1 VSPGPGRT
9 IPDRCILDR
18 FKLDGRVAVITGA
31 SSGLGAACALAFAA
45 AGADLVLGARRA
57 ERLCATADA
66 ARALGCRAL
75 TVPTDV
81 TSPADCERLVVDG
94 LDEFG
99 RIDVLVN
106 GAGVASSVPALR
118 EEPREFRR
126 VIDVNLMGS
135 YWMAEACA
143 RVMQPGSS
151 IVNISSVIAATTL
164 DAPQAAYTASK
175 AAIEGVTR
183 DLAQQWTGPL
193 GIRVNAVAP
202 GFVMTELTASAEPY
216 VQRVVGRRA
225 LTGRCAEAIEVAA
238 AILFLASNA
247 ASYITGFSLPVD
259 GGMRVT

>member
-1 VSPGPGRT
+1 MSPGPGR
-9 IPDRCILDR
+9 PILDR
-18 FKLDGRVAVITGA
+18 FRLDGRVAVITGA
-31 SSGLGAACALAFAA
+31 SSGLGAACALSFAA

-57 ERLCATADA
+57 GRLRATAQA

-75 TVPTDV
+75 AVATDV
-81 TSPADCERLVVDG
+81 TSPGDCDRLVAAG
-94 LDEFG
+94 LQEFE

-106 GAGVASSVPALR
+106 AAGVASSVPALR
-118 EEPREFRR
+118 EPPDEFRR
-126 VIDVNLMGS
+126 VVDVNLMGS
-135 YWMAEACA
+135 YWMAQACA
-143 RVMQPGSS
+143 RVMRPGSS
-151 IVNISSVIAATTL
+151 IVNISSVIATTTL

-202 GFVMTELTASAEPY
+202 GFVMTELTASAEAY
-216 VQRVVGRRA
+216 VHRVVEQRS

-238 AILFLASNA
+238 AILFLASDA
-247 ASYITGFSLPVD
+247 ASYITGSSLAVD

>member
-1 VSPGPGRT
+1 VSPGPG
-9 IPDRCILDR
+9 PPILDR
-18 FKLDGRVAVITGA
+18 FRLDGRVAVVTGA
-31 SSGLGAACALAFAA
+31 SSGLGAACALSFAA

-57 ERLCATADA
+57 GRLDATAEA

-75 TVPTDV
+75 AVPTDV
-81 TSPADCERLVVDG
+81 TSPADCERLVAGG
-94 LDEFG
+94 LREFG

-118 EEPREFRR
+118 EEPAEFRR

-135 YWMAEACA
+135 YWMAQACA
-143 RVMQPGSS
+143 RVMRPGSS
-151 IVNISSVIAATTL
+151 IVNISSVIATTTL

-193 GIRVNAVAP
+193 GIRVNSVAP
-202 GFVMTELTASAEPY
+202 GFVLTELTASSEAY
-216 VQRVVGRRA
+216 VHRVVERRA

-238 AILFLASNA
+238 AILFLASDA
-247 ASYITGFSLPVD
+247 ASYITGSSLPVD